1 MLAGLTTMRFVVAG
15 TAPASYCWLFER
27 ADCFHAA
34 AFGFAVLD
42 FGSMAA
48 SCLGER

>member
-1 MLAGLTTMRFVVAG
+1 MLVGLTTIRFVVAG
-15 TAPASYCWLFER
+15 TAPASYCLLFER

-34 AFGFAVLD
+34 VFGFVAVD